1 MIGEFSKDL
10 LRTIVAEFD
19 NLSEREKMAG
29 GVTDRTLARVLAV
42 QLNIQPSFVDHPDF
56 HGSEARIKL
65 LNELKELKDA
75 DLLKMRTVT
84 GAGWFAPT
92 MDGRELTDQWEREEN
107 SPAFNGQRLLRYL
120 YDQQQDEDEISR
132 REGMVEGISVADVCK
147 SLGISPVTYARATKW
162 AIRQRYASLR
172 ASINS
177 TIEDGDIYITV
188 EGMIAVENDF
198 KTDQPVSGT
207 TINIHDSQV
216 YGNILAAG
224 RDAMVITSPAL
235 TENAEELRSLLAK
248 IQDAAETLPED
259 DDDRHDALQEIES
272 LQREFSKDAPAPGR
286 LERSLNLIGSISS
299 ISTLAGPQLAR
310 LLELAQ
316 QLPAL

>member
-1 MIGEFSKDL
+1 MG
-10 LRTIVAEFD
+10 
-19 NLSEREKMAG
+19 G

-56 HGSEARIKL
+56 HGSEPRIKL

-84 GAGWFAPT
+84 GGGWFAPT
-92 MDGRELTDQWEREEN
+92 TEGRALTDQWAREEN
-107 SPAFNGQRLLRYL
+107 SPAFNGQRLLRHL

-147 SLGISPVTYARATKW
+147 SLGISPATYARATKW

-188 EGMIAVENDF
+188 EGMNAVENDF

-235 TENAEELRSLLAK
+235 AENAAELRSLLAK
-248 IQDAAETLPED
+248 IQAAADSLPED
-259 DDDRHDALQEIES
+259 GDERHDTLQELES
-272 LQREFSKDAPAPGR
+272 LQREFSKETPLRGR
-286 LERSLNLIGSISS
+286 IERSINVMGGLAS
-299 ISTLAGPQLAR
+299 ISTMAAPQIAR